1 MRMKK
6 YLILAVTAA
15 IVAVGCTKTFEVT
28 PTPETPIGFGTWAN
42 TLTKT
47 SHATGAGNTAFT
59 DGETFDVF
67 GKKTLS
73 SGDVVV
79 FEDDDV
85 QYASSTQTW
94 SYTNTRFWDPNAS
107 SYTFYAVLP
116 KDKLNL
122 THTNNTGD
130 NRYAK
135 TGLFV
140 SQDISFDDPT
150 SYTNDILVANQTVV
164 NGTGSAVPYT
174 YTSANPVE
182 MSFNHVASCVDMMVK
197 KDNTLANATVTVT
210 GLSLLNIHNSG
221 HFTVGSYSTNVPNVT
236 WADAST
242 VAYLDSDNTDDAT
255 HPNTYVVSLSGSGV
269 AASAYTTTYG
279 ANNARTT
286 TGTDDYDNAGV
297 LFSDYVFMP
306 QTLTANGQKV
316 ALTYTIQ
323 VGSET
328 ANSYSAEF
336 DMRDFFETDA
346 KDNKNTSNTALTDN
360 VTTWAPGVHYLYYIT
375 IGANAIEFTA
385 SVNAWNTTT
394 VSGYH
399 YLIN

>member
-15 IVAVGCTKTFEVT
+15 IAAVGCTKTFEVA
-28 PTPETPIGFGTWAN
+28 PTPETPIGFGTWTN
-42 TLTKT
+42 TLTKA
-47 SHATGAGNTAFT
+47 SHATGTGSTAFA

-67 GKKTLS
+67 GKKHLS

-79 FEDDDV
+79 FEGDDV
-85 QYASSTQTW
+85 EYNLTNNIW
-94 SYTNTRFWDPNAS
+94 SYTTTRFWDPNAD

-116 KDKLNL
+116 NDKLNL
-122 THTNNTGD
+122 SHANNTGD

-140 SQDISFDDPT
+140 SQDIPFNDPT
-150 SYTNDILVANQTVV
+150 SYTNDILVADQKVV
-164 NGTGSAVPYT
+164 TGTGSAVPYT
-174 YTSANPVE
+174 YTNPVQ
-182 MSFNHVASCVDMMVK
+182 MNFNHVASCVDMMVK
-197 KDNTLANATVTVT
+197 KDAILANATVTVT
-210 GLSLLNIHNSG
+210 GLSLVNIHNSG
-221 HFTVGSYSTNVPNVT
+221 HFTVGSYSTNVPVVT
-236 WADAST
+236 WDEAST
-242 VAYLDSDNTDDAT
+242 PSYLDSDANDALA
-255 HPNTYVVSLSGSGV
+255 NTYVVNVGSGV
-269 AASAYTTTYG
+269 AASSYTTAYSSTD
-279 ANNARTT
+279 NSRIT

-306 QTLTANGQKV
+306 QDITANDQKV
-316 ALTYTIQ
+316 VMTYTIQ

-328 ANSYSAEF
+328 ANAYSAEF
-336 DMRDFFETDA
+336 DLLEFFQTDA
-346 KDNKNTSNTALTDN
+346 KNNKNTSGTALTN
-360 VTTWAPGVHYLYYIT
+360 NINAWGAGVHYLYYIT

-385 SVNAWNTTT
+385 SVTNWNTTT